1 MADHLWLRGRRAV
14 DRARLRA
21 GLELPPALAAVD
33 AHRGLRGPYTA
44 GGTLLRAL
52 AGDAFARC
60 PELAARHNTELATAA
75 PELAV
80 SVPTAWA
87 TLEWTVGDEQR
98 TRYYSRLHT
107 RNIANGIADFLRAYL
122 AALGDSPRTLFV
134 DNVHHADPTDRELLA
149 VLLRRQDIPQ
159 LVLVLGTG
167 FEPVV
172 DPPGEVAVSL
182 AEALPAYARRV
193 DCVVESTPVGDFVRS
208 DGTTDDPAAV
218 EAYSALP
225 EEERARRH
233 DVRCAELYALGE
245 QSLALGAIPFHAVR
259 GSRPEAG
266 VQAVKHALGHCR
278 KVGLYHAAASLALLG
293 RELVDRGSGSGDWW
307 HFTEAAGASLAVAGR
322 AEEAAVVYEAAA
334 QVVDGVAQ
342 RLRLAYGMAM
352 LHVRHLPE
360 PRRDLRQAR
369 AFMNQAVALAAELD
383 DPQECVFHSVFA
395 RNGVALVEMR
405 EGRVDEALRLIE
417 EGRAA
422 LDRVFGDDEHPLLR
436 SVLRLNRGV
445 LLEMAGRAEEA
456 LAEHSANALVD
467 PGFFEHHFHQ
477 GVLLRRLGRNEEA
490 VAAFERVLPLTPP
503 FPEVH
508 YNLADV
514 WLELGDVRRALAA
527 FDYVLELDPG
537 HVPALVNRA
546 SLRCEVGDSHGA
558 WDDVRAGLALSPDN
572 VHLLCVQGRLLVE
585 AGDPRRASDVVSAA
599 LRADPGFAPGWAL
612 RGQVRFE
619 AGDFD
624 GALTDFDRAVA
635 LADLPEVRFN
645 RAVVFEKVGR
655 FGEAATDYRAVLAVS
670 DDADARSRL
679 DFCLKAAA
687 AAAAR

>member
-21 GLELPPALAAVD
+21 GLELPPALADVN

-44 GGTLLRAL
+44 GGTLLRAV
-52 AGDAFARC
+52 ADDAFARC

-122 AALGDSPRTLFV
+122 ASLGDAPRTLFV
-134 DNVHHADPTDRELLA
+134 DNLHHADPTDRELLA

-159 LVLVLGTG
+159 LTVVVGTG
-167 FEPVV
+167 MDPVV

-182 AEALPAYARRV
+182 ADVLPAFARRV
-193 DCVVESTPVGDFVRS
+193 DCVVESDEVEDFVLS
-208 DGTTDDPAAV
+208 DGTTDDPGAF
-218 EAYSALP
+218 ESYSALP
-225 EEERARRH
+225 PDERARRH
-233 DVRCAELYALGE
+233 DERCARLYALGE

-278 KVGLYHAAASLALLG
+278 KVGLYHAAASLALRG
-293 RELVDRGSGSGDWW
+293 RELVVRGSGDWW

-322 AEEAAVVYEAAA
+322 AEEAQVVYASAA
-334 QVVDGVAQ
+334 QVADGVPQ
-342 RLRLAYGMAM
+342 RFRLAHGTAM

-360 PRRDLRQAR
+360 PRRDLVRAR
-369 AFMNQAVALAAELD
+369 DLMNRAVALAAELD
-383 DPQECVFHSVFA
+383 DPEERVFHSVFA
-395 RNGVALVEMR
+395 RNGLALVEMR

-417 EGRAA
+417 EGRTA
-422 LDRVFGDDEHPLLR
+422 LDRAFGAAEHPLLR
-436 SVLRLNRGV
+436 SVLRLNRG
-445 LLEMAGRAEEA
+445 LLLGMAGRDEEA
-456 LAEHSANALVD
+456 LAEHSANAVVD
-467 PGFFEHHFHQ
+467 PGFFEHHFHR
-477 GVLLRRLGRNEEA
+477 GVLLRELGRDEEA
-490 VAAFERVLPLTPP
+490 VSAFERVLPLCPP

-508 YNLADV
+508 YNLADA

-558 WDDVRAGLALSPDN
+558 WDDVRAGLALSADN
-572 VHLLCVQGRLLVE
+572 VHLLCVQGRLLAE
-585 AGDPRRASDVVSAA
+585 GGDGRQACDVVSAA
-599 LRADPGFAPGWAL
+599 LRTDPDFAAGWAL
-612 RGQVRFE
+612 RGQIRFE
-619 AGDFD
+619 TGDLD
-624 GALTDFDRAVA
+624 GAVADFDRAVA
-635 LADLPEVRFN
+635 LADSPEVRFN

-655 FGEAATDYRAVLAVS
+655 FGDAAADYRSVLAVS
-670 DDADARSRL
+670 EDVDARSRL
-679 DFCLKAAA
+679 DFCLRAEGVC
-687 AAAAR
+687 

>member
-21 GLELPPALAAVD
+21 GLELPPALADVD

-52 AGDAFARC
+52 AHDAFARC

-107 RNIANGIADFLRAYL
+107 RNIANGIADFLRSYL
-122 AALGDSPRTLFV
+122 ASLGDAPRTLFV

-159 LVLVLGTG
+159 LTLVVGTG
-167 FEPVV
+167 LEPVA

-182 AEALPAYARRV
+182 AEVLPAFARRV
-193 DCVVESTPVGDFVRS
+193 DCVVETAPVGDFVLS

-218 EAYSALP
+218 EVYSSLP
-225 EEERARRH
+225 DEERARRH
-233 DVRCAELYALGE
+233 DERCAELYALGE

-266 VQAVKHALGHCR
+266 VQAVRHALGHCR

-293 RELVDRGSGSGDWW
+293 RELVDPFTGDWW
-307 HFTEAAGASLAVAGR
+307 QFTEAAGASLAVAGR
-322 AEEAAVVYEAAA
+322 AEEAAVVYESAR
-334 QVVDGVAQ
+334 QVDGLPQ

-360 PRRDLRQAR
+360 ERRDLGRAR
-369 AFMNQAVALAAELD
+369 AFMDRAVALAAELD
-383 DPQECVFHSVFA
+383 DPGERVFHSVFA
-395 RNGVALVEMR
+395 RNGLALVEMR
-405 EGRVDEALRLIE
+405 EGRVEEALRLIE
-417 EGRAA
+417 EGRVA
-422 LDRVFGDDEHPLLR
+422 LDRAFGAAEHPLLR
-436 SVLRLNRGV
+436 SVLRLNRG
-445 LLEMAGRAEEA
+445 LLLGMAGRVEEA

-467 PGFFEHHFHQ
+467 PGFFEHHFHR

-490 VAAFERVLPLTPP
+490 VAAFERVVPLSPP

-508 YNLADV
+508 YNLADA

-558 WDDVRAGLALSPDN
+558 WDDVRAGLALSDQN
-572 VHLLCVQGRLLVE
+572 VHLMCVQGRLLAE
-585 AGDPRRASDVVSAA
+585 GGNPRRASDVVSAA
-599 LRADPGFAPGWAL
+599 LRVDPAFAPGWAL

-619 AGDFD
+619 TGDFD
-624 GALTDFDRAVA
+624 GALADFDRAVG

-645 RAVVFEKVGR
+645 RAVVFERVGR
-655 FGEAATDYRAVLAVS
+655 FGDAAADYRSVLAVV
-670 DDADARSRL
+670 DDADARLRL
-679 DFCLKAAA
+679 DYCLKAGGAA
-687 AAAAR
+687 AG